1 MLFEVFVSSVK
12 NQWLSKVNRFL
23 IISVF
28 ISNMIQLVII
38 PFENNISLSPL
49 SILIINYFGKTFCNY
64 SFIVINTLLKNIFA
78 GRNNEMK

>member
-49 SILIINYFGKTFCNY
+49 SILIINYYEKTFCNY
-64 SFIVINTLLKNIFA
+64 SFIVIDTLLKNIFA